1 VSRKPVFVSAAAT
14 AAVLDWGEMIG
25 AVRAAYAVPHAPQ
38 TSVRAVARGAGTSIR
53 GLVSAPP
60 ASRCMGAK
68 VFGVART
75 RQVTYLLP
83 LFDQET
89 AELVALVDALHIT
102 ALRTAAT
109 SAVAAD
115 RLAPRRPATLGVL
128 GSGAEAQAHVRALAA
143 VRTLKGVRLFSP
155 NPAHRERAAQTL
167 ERELRVPCVPAA
179 APVAAVEGADIVVAA
194 ARSHD
199 ETPILD
205 GDWLAPGALL
215 VSIGSTVPEQ
225 RELDVRSIEVCDLIV
240 CDALHEVVDETGD
253 FLAAKAAGVA
263 FADKLATLNDLVARR
278 LDARVA
284 AARQP
289 MYKSVGAAVQDVV
302 IGEIAYR
309 AAVAQ
314 GLAAEI
320 DARLEIKHV

>member
-1 VSRKPVFVSAAAT
+1 MHRKPVFVSAAAT
-14 AAVLDWGEMIG
+14 AAVLDWGAMIR
-25 AVRAAYAVPHAPQ
+25 AVRDAYALPHTPQ
-38 TSVRAVARGAGTSIR
+38 TSVRAVARGDGTSIR

-60 ASRCMGAK
+60 GSACMGAK
-68 VFGVART
+68 VFGVARA

-89 AELVALVDALHIT
+89 GELVALIDALHIT

-115 RLAPRRPATLGVL
+115 RLAPRRPAALGVL

-143 VRTLKGVRLFSP
+143 VRTLRGVRLFSP
-155 NPAHRERAAQTL
+155 NPANRERAALDL
-167 ERELRVPCVPAA
+167 ERELGVPCVAVATAA
-179 APVAAVEGADIVVAA
+179 AAVESADIVVAA
-194 ARSHD
+194 ARSRD

-205 GDWLAPGALL
+205 GDWLAPGTLL

-225 RELDVRSIEVCDLIV
+225 RELDLRSIQVCDLIV
-240 CDALHEVVDETGD
+240 CDAVHEVASETGD
-253 FLAAKAAGVA
+253 FLAARAAGVA
-263 FADKLATLNDLVARR
+263 FAGKLASLNDLVAHK

-302 IGEIAYR
+302 IGELAYR
-309 AAVAQ
+309 AAVGA
-314 GLAAEI
+314 GLAPEI

>member
-1 VSRKPVFVSAAAT
+1 MIRKPVFVSAAAT

-25 AVRAAYAVPHAPQ
+25 AVRAAYAVPHAPH
-38 TSVRAVARGAGTSIR
+38 TSVRAIARGDGISIR
-53 GLVSAPP
+53 GLVAAPP
-60 ASRCMGAK
+60 GSGCMGAK
-68 VFGVART
+68 VFGVARA

-89 AELVALVDALHIT
+89 GELVALVDALHIT

-109 SAVAAD
+109 SAVAVD
-115 RLAPRRPATLGVL
+115 RLARRSPATLGVL
-128 GSGAEAQAHVRALAA
+128 GSGAEAQAHVRAVAA
-143 VRTLKGVRLFSP
+143 VRTLRGVRLFSP
-155 NPAHRERAAQTL
+155 NPANRERAALDL
-167 ERELRVPCVPAA
+167 ERELRVPCAPVGNPAA
-179 APVAAVEGADIVVAA
+179 AVGGADIVVAA
-194 ARSHD
+194 ARSRD

-240 CDALHEVVDETGD
+240 CDAVDEVVHETGD
-253 FLAAKAAGVA
+253 FLAATAAGVA
-263 FADKLATLNDLVARR
+263 FADKLATLNDLVARKV
-278 LDARVA
+278 DARVA

-289 MYKSVGAAVQDVV
+289 MYKSVGAAIQDVV

-309 AAVAQ
+309 AAVER
-314 GLAAEI
+314 GLAPQI
-320 DARLEIKHV
+320 DARLEIKQL

>member
-1 VSRKPVFVSAAAT
+1 MSRKPVFVSAAAT
-14 AAVLDWGEMIG
+14 AAVLDWGEMIR
-25 AVRAAYAVPHAPQ
+25 AVRAAYSVPHPPQ
-38 TSVRAVARGAGTSIR
+38 TSVRAVARGNGTSIR

-60 ASRCMGAK
+60 STSCMGAK
-68 VFGVART
+68 VFGVARA

-115 RLAPRRPATLGVL
+115 QLAPRRPSTLGVL

-143 VRTLKGVRLFSP
+143 VRTLRSVRLFSP
-155 NPAHRERAAQTL
+155 NPANRERAAQTL
-167 ERELRVPCVPAA
+167 ERELRVPC
-179 APVAAVEGADIVVAA
+179 AAVASAAHAVAGADIVVAA
-194 ARSHD
+194 ARSRD

-205 GDWLAPGALL
+205 GAWLAPGVLL
-215 VSIGSTVPEQ
+215 VSVGSTVPEQ

-240 CDALHEVVDETGD
+240 CDAVHEVVNETGD

-263 FADKLATLNDLVARR
+263 FEDKLATLNDLVAHKV
-278 LDARVA
+278 DARVA

-289 MYKSVGAAVQDVV
+289 MYKSVGAAIQDVV
-302 IGEIAYR
+302 IGEMAYR
-309 AAVAQ
+309 AAVEL
-314 GLAAEI
+314 GLAPELE
-320 DARLEIKHV
+320 ARLEVKHL